1 MNNHTLKDWI
11 LATRPWSFPASA
23 MPVMVTTVWM
33 YVTGHPTNWWLAVA
47 AVINIILVHAAGN
60 VWSDYHDYKRGVDRD
75 DTYGVK
81 ILTSGK
87 FTPREVWYLSA
98 TLQVLAVAM
107 GCMMVLL
114 TGLPL
119 LWIGLIGIALSLLYP
134 PLKYHALGDVVI
146 LLCYAVLPMLG
157 TTFIV
162 GGQIHPQV
170 LWLAVPVGLITIAIL
185 HANNTRDIET
195 DSRARIKTFAMLTGR
210 NIAVPIYVAEVLVP
224 YLWVAGLCLSGFLP
238 WTALLTWV
246 SLPIAWGNV
255 RTIAKFRR
263 EGVKSYAWLD
273 EATAKLQL
281 AFSLLL
287 IIGLL
292 LSLIWND

>member
-1 MNNHTLKDWI
+1 
-11 LATRPWSFPASA
+11 
-23 MPVMVTTVWM
+23 
-33 YVTGHPTNWWLAVA
+33 
-47 AVINIILVHAAGN
+47 
-60 VWSDYHDYKRGVDRD
+60 
-75 DTYGVK
+75 
-81 ILTSGK
+81 
-87 FTPREVWYLSA
+87 
-98 TLQVLAVAM
+98 
-107 GCMMVLL
+107 
-114 TGLPL
+114 
-119 LWIGLIGIALSLLYP
+119 
-134 PLKYHALGDVVI
+134 
-146 LLCYAVLPMLG
+146 
-157 TTFIV
+157 
-162 GGQIHPQV
+162 
-170 LWLAVPVGLITIAIL
+170 
-185 HANNTRDIET
+185 
-195 DSRARIKTFAMLTGR
+195 MLTGR